1 MEIGSSLPDDAV
13 GRFAVVKL
21 WPGIKTAEDEC
32 IARLKIA
39 AGAIG
44 AECVEVNADGS
55 FIDGSGKRVSKDIVD
70 FVVHL
75 HYDTPKAYDAFSFV
89 ALWNPPRFYHE
100 WGYARCSRNLTTH
113 DDFLSCSAAPA
124 DDQVRRMIRNTSTHL
139 PPLFN
144 LYHSTADVVEQP
156 SLGEGKL
163 FYAGINWEAINGG
176 QSRHQEV
183 LKRLDKTGL
192 LRIYGPEIFQGVRVW
207 AGYESYV
214 KEVPFDGISMV
225 REIAKAG
232 IALVLSSQA
241 HKDAELMSNR
251 LFESIAAGALVI
263 CDENPFAQ
271 KFFGDALLYIDGQAP
286 VSEIV
291 EAVSRHVEWANQNPG
306 EALALATKAQEIFRR
321 QFTLTGSLAALY
333 AGLADRKRALAALKG
348 FASSGMRVTGYFLLP
363 EYSAEV
369 LQAHVES
376 INAQDYKNLLSVIV
390 VDSEAEAECRRALDR
405 LPPPPSGPIQ
415 VLPAGFYE
423 RIPASGR
430 KKRRRV
436 GQVILEALAARHAD
450 DAFVIVAPNERL
462 FSGHVAALVGV
473 LQRDQDIAVA
483 ATAALLSSDRPSIHE
498 VHELLD
504 FGHVN
509 RVGPVGYGRFI
520 FRRSAMPAD
529 LDLALPYLD
538 GRPLAVLVGREAVFQ
553 HAAAS
558 ITIDIRQEYPER
570 TWDDAAES
578 AVIRDYC
585 GSVPAISPGFNAHLS
600 PVEVQMAAASA
611 ASPGMSKTQLVK
623 RLFNYRWVRVQLDA
637 VRQQGLS
644 ARLGVLKRKLAL

>member
-1 MEIGSSLPDDAV
+1 MEIGSSLPDNAV

-44 AECVEVNADGS
+44 VECVEVNADGS

-113 DDFLSCSAAPA
+113 DDFLSCSSAPA
-124 DDQVRRMIRNTSTHL
+124 DDHVRRMVRNKSTHL

-144 LYHSTADVVEQP
+144 LYHSTAGIVEQP

-176 QSRHQEV
+176 KSRHQEV
-183 LKRLDKTGL
+183 LKRLDRTGL

-207 AGYESYV
+207 AGYDSYV
-214 KEVPFDGISMV
+214 KEVPFDGVSMV
-225 REIAKAG
+225 REIAKTG

-271 KFFGDALLYIDGQAP
+271 KFFGDTLLYIDGQAP
-286 VSEIV
+286 VDDIV
-291 EAVSRHVEWANQNPG
+291 DAVCRHIAWANENPAAAIG
-306 EALALATKAQEIFRR
+306 LAQKAQDIFCR
-321 QFTLTGSLAALY
+321 QFTLIRSLSDLY
-333 AGLADRKRALAALKG
+333 RGLADRKRALAALQG
-348 FASSGMRVTGYFLLP
+348 FASSELRVTAYFLMP
-363 EYSAEV
+363 EYSEER
-369 LQAHVES
+369 LQAHIQS
-376 INAQDYKNLLSVIV
+376 INSQEYKNFLPVLV
-390 VDSEAEAECRRALDR
+390 VNRESEEEWQPALDR
-405 LPPPPSGPIQ
+405 AIQASAVRIQ
-415 VLPAGFYE
+415 VMPVSFFE
-423 RIPASGR
+423 RVPASGR
-430 KKRRRV
+430 QKRRRV
-436 GQVILEALAARHAD
+436 GQVILDALATEPSR
-450 DAFVIVAPNERL
+450 DAFVFVAPNERL
-462 FSGHVAALVGV
+462 FSGHIATLAGV
-473 LQRDQDIAVA
+473 LQRDSSIAVA

-509 RVGPVGYGRFI
+509 RAGPTGYGRFI
-520 FRRSAMPAD
+520 FRGSVVRGD
-529 LDLALPYLD
+529 IDLALPYLD
-538 GRPLAVLVGREAVFQ
+538 GRPLAVLVGRETIFQ

-570 TWDDAAES
+570 TWDDEAES

-585 GSVPAISPGFNAHLS
+585 GGLPAIAPGFNARLS
-600 PVEVQMAAASA
+600 SAEIQMVAASA
-611 ASPGMSKTQLVK
+611 ASAGMSKAQFVK
-623 RLFNYRWVRVQLDA
+623 RLFNYRWVRVQLNA

-644 ARLGVLKRKLAL
+644 ARLGVLRRKLVL